1 MWRLFVCLLVV
12 SVAPIG
18 CSSRPDVT
26 EPPPP
31 PEPPKVAPV
40 EKPTATALTERVV
53 FRYPDPA
60 PAWAYGG
67 VGAYPNRK
75 AQALYFLGVGIPNDY
90 EQKARSSARH
100 NAAQEIAGYLNN
112 SVKVAEYFS
121 DELVNSKGYVPIQA
135 LVRKTVGKHVSE
147 AVIRG
152 QYEVATYI
160 ERIER
165 MESRVPQLFFKVKA
179 VYEYPTKALR
189 DAVEQAKKDFEEQA
203 KALDIEERD
212 EVKKQLIDRS
222 VKMLDAMAA
231 QDFSAPGK

>member
-1 MWRLFVCLLVV
+1 MLRLLVCLLVV
-12 SVAPIG
+12 SVVPIA
-18 CSSRPDVT
+18 CSSRPPVVDPG
-26 EPPPP
+26 PPPA
-31 PEPPKVAPV
+31 PPKVAPV
-40 EKPTATALTERVV
+40 EEPTATSLAERVV

-67 VGAYPNRK
+67 VVAYPK
-75 AQALYFLGVGIPNDY
+75 KKPQALYFMGVGIPNDY
-90 EQKARSSARH
+90 EQKARSSARQ
-100 NAAQEIAGYLNN
+100 NGAQEIAGYLSN
-112 SVKVAEYFS
+112 SVKIAEYFS

-135 LVRKTVGKHVSE
+135 LVRRTVGKHISE

-165 MESRVPQLFFKVKA
+165 TENRVPQLFFKVKA
-179 VYEYPTKALR
+179 IYEYPTKALR

-203 KALDIEERD
+203 KKLDIEERD

-231 QDFSAPGK
+231 QDFSTSGK